1 MGKAA
6 GIVGVVLGTIILI
19 VGLFLLFVVFATNM
33 HTIFAGQYLFLGVV
47 IMAGGGY
54 LIYKDKGVSIRQG
67 ESSKM
72 SGDSIVAMRYQAV
85 AIYYVD

>member
-1 MGKAA
+1 
-6 GIVGVVLGTIILI
+6 
-19 VGLFLLFVVFATNM
+19 
-33 HTIFAGQYLFLGVV
+33 
-47 IMAGGGY
+47 MAGGGY